1 MIHIYLYIYDM
12 GFSSGS
18 GVNAGDAGSIPGL
31 GCLFLAG
38 WVFLAARGLSLVVG
52 SAGFSPAVV
61 RGLLTAVAPLVAR
74 VLPRSLGSRGA
85 LI

>member
-1 MIHIYLYIYDM
+1 MEN
-12 GFSSGS
+12 SGR
-18 GVNAGDAGSIPGL
+18 DGSTRPPDL
-31 GCLFLAG
+31 PLEKFVCLFLAG

-61 RGLLTAVAPLVAR
+61 RGLLTAVAPLIAR